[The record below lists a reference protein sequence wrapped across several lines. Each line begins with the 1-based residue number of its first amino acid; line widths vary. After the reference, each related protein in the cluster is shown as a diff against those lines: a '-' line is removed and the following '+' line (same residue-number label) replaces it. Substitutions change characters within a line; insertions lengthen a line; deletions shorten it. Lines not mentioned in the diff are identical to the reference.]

1 MTYQTNFADRLKAN
15 AEWRRE
21 KAVDISDDRQRNLDA
36 AVLSDQLAA
45 AFTED
50 DFDEGL
56 MARIVD
62 LEQDEDTVSDLN
74 LTISEVIGRLG
85 FDEFPGSPDDLL
97 DTVLRRFGE

>member
-1 MTYQTNFADRLKAN
+1 VTYQTNFADRLKAN

-21 KAVDISDDRQRNLDA
+21 KAVDVSDDGQRNLDA

-45 AFTED
+45 AFNED

-74 LTISEVIGRLG
+74 LAISEVIGRLG